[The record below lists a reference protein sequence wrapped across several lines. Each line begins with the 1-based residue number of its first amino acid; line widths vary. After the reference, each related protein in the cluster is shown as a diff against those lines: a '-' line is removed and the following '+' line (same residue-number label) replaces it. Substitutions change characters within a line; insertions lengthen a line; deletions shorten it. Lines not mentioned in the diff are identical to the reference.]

1 MCEPE
6 DVSQAVW
13 SRWILEAIRKIRSQK
28 QRPSVERICHAI
40 RQHHNYHEDVVSEHL
55 EAAVRD
61 GTVLKVFNKGQSSY
75 KDPMG
80 LQSRTLII
88 EKGVEITKVIAK
100 AVRELGQ
107 REGSTLKSI
116 EKYVRQSHTV
126 VENPE
131 TDLKTALRMAAKRAV
146 SRGLIIQEGKAFKY
160 NDTNSPTVR
169 RKIDST
175 TPKKQQL
182 VPEEPSSPST
192 KTPGILP
199 ICIECLG
206 TEAKNSNGSFEKLSA
221 CSGCGSCV
229 HVSCTNSG
237 PELGLLIAKGSKWY
251 CEDCRTCNSCEKAN
265 VSTCLLC
272 CCNCDR
278 IYHMS
283 CLEPPAERKPKCPW
297 RCRHCLTH
305 HENTKT
311 KRTKSGTNVKKKLD
325 KVREKNKEKTKKNGL
340 ENADDPPISTTP
352 TPKGTTRKNAAPQI
366 SESDNSD
373 HEGTPF
379 PTTSSHL
386 HPSDIRT
393 SPTIDRLETSDRMS
407 KEKRKFFRLSA
418 FNADKK
424 RDKKVL
430 PVNNCDT
437 KDLERRLITNRSEKR
452 TASKVVQRVSQKRV
466 CKNSKA
472 KDIADETTVLKG
484 TVNNSKVNDK
494 LGIKKSNTKGVNTK
508 KRLAK
513 TKELLESDSN
523 CSESTKVFANKK
535 NNSSSSSSSDISS
548 SDSDSGSSKPK
559 SDIVKLNSKLS
570 QREPETFGSVGG
582 ISINDKD
589 DVWGFAAAAAQANN
603 TNLLKSNTFDE
614 NQSTDKT
621 EAEVKCSENDDGGE
635 KGRPGLNQL
644 KGLFDGLSHL
654 FATPT
659 LNRSRSGSSPNY
671 NPTRRKKDADQS
683 NDAIKNKTPEPTL
696 SDTIDNV
703 KTEVVNEIKEIKSEK
718 SDTPILEVTEKDLKL
733 VTSDGHKQTKIAQ
746 LSRKIPQSV
755 KVLTSESVQMTPS
768 NLVKTAVNSKRHEL
782 ERRKLLKSEAGLDTA
797 SFSHKTLIEDVR
809 MKKRNLIAEA
819 TQANHQLS
827 LLPLT
832 NNHTG
837 VFNMPPLPPGVT
849 SKDVDVF
856 RDTRD
861 RANSTTATITV
872 PLSNTEN
879 VTAGIFTSPSQAMAA
894 QARCPAAIEFGM
906 YDIQTW
912 YSSPFPQEYARLPKL
927 FLCEF
932 CLKYTKS
939 KAVLDRHQDKCTWRH
954 PPGTEI
960 YRCDELSMFEVDGNV
975 NKIYCQNLCLL
986 AKLFLDH
993 KTLYYDVEPFLF
1005 YVLTKNDKKGCHL
1018 VGYFSKEKHCLQK
1031 YNVSCIMTMPQYQR
1045 QGFGRFLIDFS
1056 YLLSK
1061 EEGQPGTPE
1070 KPLSDLGR
1078 VSYYAYWK
1086 SVVLEYLHKHR
1097 KEKICFATISKE
1109 TGMYC
1114 HDIATA
1120 LHQLYFITCTNN
1132 DKEVVPTLH
1141 IDWNIVSAH
1150 AEKVAKSKTRIS
1162 IDHECLRWTPLLT
1175 TAINPFREDKSD
1187 EDKDG
1192 QSMEAEIVPVPEK
1205 IIIETQQGVKMKK
1218 GRKRKTVSVLKTPK
1232 TPKAPTVKDKNTDV
1246 SLSSIEVEVE
1256 VTSSGRRRTRP
1267 SKYNETTYADVKY
1280 KSHTAA
1286 DAPKRKRNDFVTH
1299 DKEDDKEK
1307 KKIKNETIEIPS
1319 INNNLS
1325 NLKAETPPQL
1335 NCEAENKAAV
1345 ESKETS
1351 TVERSPD
1358 PNILV
1363 KRRNQTKESLG
1374 ERWSQRR
1381 AKRQGELLKNI
1392 KVEETTTE
1400 ESLPPLN
1407 IKEEEEV
1414 KNCTPSPSL
1423 QLKSTPIKSTLKKRG
1438 RGRFKRSL
1446 MDKKQL
1452 TLPDLIKD
1460 KLQKGS
1466 ESESI
1471 ISEKSDDEIPHIYGK
1486 DDGKV
1491 RSKLKLD
1498 LHDDK
1503 LDLSEKVPLRKRN
1516 SQIANEEDSSAE
1528 ADDEMENDE
1537 RDDKVIKE
1545 NKCSSPVIKYKLG
1558 GIKDCY
1564 RNIIDSTHSD
1574 EKPQVK
1580 ENSENSPIK
1589 PVPHNDVTNASDE
1602 KTQENQKTTPIQ
1614 ETEKTKE
1621 TFELQRSPICSS
1633 TSGSETEIDGQ
1644 KIKILSQKEVMELAK
1659 QSSALSS
1666 PLKREEITKPPEK
1679 PVSPVV
1685 EKKVEKVPEQL
1696 VVIKTP
1702 EKVDKSPDLETKA
1715 GGDLECDKVI
1725 DTSPPKVE
1733 VEPVTMVNKTIVD
1746 TKIPEINLKTDHNI
1760 PSEVPVPTPVIETKP
1775 IPLTTPNLTK
1785 EISKHKSEEVKPK
1798 EDKPKIPKTEP
1809 KLHGE
1814 RKAVTVE
1821 TKVQNVEKE
1830 PTKPKEEPKVHPKQ
1844 EALPKIESKHKQE
1857 KCDIPDIRYQKQ
1869 DEKTFDTKP
1878 KVTHI
1883 ETPESILAKAEFSM
1897 ANPNYHMTQA
1907 QYNQWQWDRFA
1918 WEKSIYFDP
1927 TKRDYQGYPLPIH
1940 IPPLDVLPKHAEKE
1954 KSALKLHRH
1963 ESKHSLQGSSKSKDT
1978 KISEREKPSPKKEE
1992 KYSVKSKN
2000 VCDEQSVPDAY
2011 SPCINMCPNSHVQ
2024 NQTVTK
2030 PCNVVGHNN
2039 SSDVR
2044 FDKVITKPKHSE
2056 PLETNVDNPVKLDT
2070 PESLHQTSAPVT
2082 NIVKHTPPTPSAPD
2096 ISSMGV
2102 YTPDSTTNSVHS
2114 LHYGQCD
2121 LDVSQLGLESPT
2133 SISSDMASQNSVE
2146 STRPPSALPPHNP
2159 PQLQPSY
2166 ECSVQHNM
2174 QQSIAPASSPQQ
2186 IQIQQQISMPPVS
2199 QHQSSSSKRQM
2210 QQQRNRAN
2218 TPSSKQHSNVRSTP
2232 PSSQHAAIPQQRQRA
2247 TPPSIQPHHHMQ
2259 ASPTQ
2264 NQQQHHAMHQG
2275 YGHPHQLGATA
2286 MHQHPHH
2293 PHHHSVISQGNY
2305 IPVPQMT
2312 VSSQA
2317 FSPQAPSTYVSVP
2330 AMTTV
2335 IQHRMSAQQGGL
2347 SSLGSSTLSSHQK
2360 IGASPA
2366 CAVTSGG
2373 NFYIQ
2378 SNAHAHTPGP
2388 VPTPSPVSASSL
2400 QSNTGQNPS
2409 GNSSCS
2415 LAKLQ
2420 QLTNGLEM
2428 IPPGSCNTMTPPPTA
2443 MTLTPP
2449 PTHHPHGNMTPPP
2462 SHQMIQNQSVRNLTT
2477 PPSAIPANLQ
2487 QQVLGYHKYY
2497 QTNMNVN
2504 QLGGTVTPP
2513 IGQNL
2518 GRSGRNS
2525 SNVAVQHMQS
2535 TSSRVSPNVALNP
2548 NIMAQYNSLNGYRMA
2563 AQQTP
2568 SAVAGYI
2575 TNTAAGFINNA
2586 AQIPMQMGVMNMAQ
2600 TQYQDPAAIQRA
2612 AQQNTM
2618 YTTYGYINGSLM
2630 QPLNGTMRR

>member
-13 SRWILEAIRKIRSQK
+13 SGWIIEAIRKIRSQK

-55 EAAVRD
+55 ETAVKD

-80 LQSRTLII
+80 LQSRTLVI

-116 EKYVRQSHTV
+116 EKYIRQSHTV
-126 VENPE
+126 VESPE

-160 NDTNSPTVR
+160 NHSNSPTVR
-169 RKIDST
+169 KKIDPA
-175 TPKKQQL
+175 TPKRSTSNND
-182 VPEEPSSPST
+182 EPSSPAA
-192 KTPGILP
+192 KTPGVLP

-206 TEAKNSNGSFEKLSA
+206 TEAKNSNGTFEKLSA

-251 CEDCRTCNSCEKAN
+251 CDDCKTCDSCGKSN

-305 HENTKT
+305 HDNTKS
-311 KRTKSGTNVKKKLD
+311 KKAKPGTNVKKKID
-325 KVREKNKEKTKKNGL
+325 RMREKIKEKTKKVAT
-340 ENADDPPISTTP
+340 ETTDTAASTIVTTP
-352 TPKGTTRKNAAPQI
+352 SLKGSSRKTGAVHN

-379 PTTSSHL
+379 PTTSTHV
-386 HPSDIRT
+386 HPSETRT

-424 RDKKVL
+424 RDKKL
-430 PVNNCDT
+430 SPVNCDK
-437 KDLERRLITNRSEKR
+437 KDQNLDRKSVRKAIAKKEL
-452 TASKVVQRVSQKRV
+452 VQRTSQKRV
-466 CKNSKA
+466 CKNAKLVETNNASKNA
-472 KDIADETTVLKG
+472 KTKNVQ
-484 TVNNSKVNDK
+484 N
-494 LGIKKSNTKGVNTK
+494 KKSKGATTTTTK
-508 KRLAK
+508 KVKGKLSK

-523 CSESTKVFANKK
+523 CSESVVVNNKVGVGTE
-535 NNSSSSSSSDISS
+535 SSSSSSASSTSS
-548 SDSDSGSSKPK
+548 SDDLSSSETESEQTATK
-559 SDIVKLNSKLS
+559 VL
-570 QREPETFGSVGG
+570 EPQTFGSVGG
-582 ISINDKD
+582 ITINGKD
-589 DVWGFAAAAAQANN
+589 DVWGFAAAALATQTTKTA
-603 TNLLKSNTFDE
+603 FA
-614 NQSTDKT
+614 TDK
-621 EAEVKCSENDDGGE
+621 SEEKLDDGGD
-635 KGRPGLNQL
+635 KSKPGSNQL

-671 NPTRRKKDADQS
+671 NLSRRKKDDEPLTAS
-683 NDAIKNKTPEPTL
+683 PKAKT
-696 SDTIDNV
+696 DVVNDNV
-703 KTEVVNEIKEIKSEK
+703 KTEVVVKVEVTNTVKVPETKEEKSEK
-718 SDTPILEVTEKDLKL
+718 VETKPIDD
-733 VTSDGHKQTKIAQ
+733 DGQKQIKTTQ
-746 LSRKIPQSV
+746 LSRKIPHSA
-755 KVLTSESVQMTPS
+755 KVPTSESVQMTPS

-782 ERRKLLKSEAGLDTA
+782 ERRKLFKSEAGLDTA
-797 SFSHKTLIEDVR
+797 GFSQKALIEDVR
-809 MKKRNLIAEA
+809 MKKRNLIVEA
-819 TQANHQLS
+819 TQANLPLS
-827 LLPLT
+827 VLPLT

-837 VFNMPPLPPGVT
+837 PFNMPPLPPGVT
-849 SKDVDVF
+849 NKDVEVF

-861 RANSTTATITV
+861 RANTTTTNLTIPV
-872 PLSNTEN
+872 NNAEN
-879 VTAGIFTSPSQAMAA
+879 GGIFTSPSQAMAA

-939 KAVLDRHQDKCTWRH
+939 KAVLERHQDKCTWRH

-960 YRCDELSMFEVDGNV
+960 YRCGDLSMFEVDGNV

-1078 VSYYAYWK
+1078 VSYHAYWK
-1086 SVVLEYLHKHR
+1086 SVVLEYLYKHKNN
-1097 KEKICFATISKE
+1097 KICLSTISKE
-1109 TGMYC
+1109 TGLYC
-1114 HDIATA
+1114 QDIATA
-1120 LHQLYFITCTNN
+1120 LHQLNFIKSVSTDNGFA
-1132 DKEVVPTLH
+1132 PTLC
-1141 IDWNIVSAH
+1141 IEWDKVDIH
-1150 AEKVAKSKTRIS
+1150 AARVAKSKTRIP

-1192 QSMEAEIVPVPEK
+1192 VAMETADIVVPVPEK
-1205 IIIETQQGVKMKK
+1205 IIIETQQGVKTKK
-1218 GRKRKTVSVLKTPK
+1218 GRKRKTAATAKTAKTPK
-1232 TPKAPTVKDKNTDV
+1232 TPAVKDKSADATQLSTGDV
-1246 SLSSIEVEVE
+1246 EIE

-1280 KSHTAA
+1280 NKPHLPVET
-1286 DAPKRKRNDFVTH
+1286 PKRKRNESGTL
-1299 DKEDDKEK
+1299 DKDEENDK
-1307 KKIKNETIEIPS
+1307 KKIKPIETS
-1319 INNNLS
+1319 ANNNLLEVKTNNELPESS
-1325 NLKAETPPQL
+1325 NDLKTPEP
-1335 NCEAENKAAV
+1335 KV
-1345 ESKETS
+1345 PESEDASVK
-1351 TVERSPD
+1351 
-1358 PNILV
+1358 
-1363 KRRNQTKESLG
+1363 KRRNQIKENAG

-1381 AKRQGELLKNI
+1381 AKRQDEVLK
-1392 KVEETTTE
+1392 KVENSPAPVE
-1400 ESLPPLN
+1400 N
-1407 IKEEEEV
+1407 KEASVEV
-1414 KNCTPSPSL
+1414 KE
-1423 QLKSTPIKSTLKKRG
+1423 TPIVKTSSLKKRG
-1438 RGRFKRSL
+1438 RGKGRFKRML
-1446 MDKKQL
+1446 ADKKQL
-1452 TLPDLIKD
+1452 TLPDLIKE
-1460 KLQKGS
+1460 KLQS
-1466 ESESI
+1466 ESDSI
-1471 ISEKSDDEIPHIYGK
+1471 VSEKSDDELSMYGGKKFVK
-1486 DDGKV
+1486 DQIE
-1491 RSKLKLD
+1491 
-1498 LHDDK
+1498 DK
-1503 LDLSEKVPLRKRN
+1503 HLEVEKKPLRKRN
-1516 SQIANEEDSSAE
+1516 SQISNEEDSSAE

-1537 RDDKVIKE
+1537 RDDKINAKDH
-1545 NKCSSPVIKYKLG
+1545 KCSSPIIKYKLG
-1558 GIKDCY
+1558 ALKQESLK
-1564 RNIIDSTHSD
+1564 NITHSD
-1574 EKPQVK
+1574 EKDT
-1580 ENSENSPIK
+1580 K
-1589 PVPHNDVTNASDE
+1589 PKDDLDAKPPD
-1602 KTQENQKTTPIQ
+1602 
-1614 ETEKTKE
+1614 TKE
-1621 TFELQRSPICSS
+1621 SVENAKKYERPPTPTS
-1633 TSGSETEIDGQ
+1633 TTSESETEIDGQ
-1644 KIKILSQKEVMELAK
+1644 KIKILSQKEALELAK
-1659 QSSALSS
+1659 QSPVLSS
-1666 PLKREEITKPPEK
+1666 PLKQEEVAKPPEK
-1679 PVSPVV
+1679 SPPSEVKD
-1685 EKKVEKVPEQL
+1685 KKPC
-1696 VVIKTP
+1696 
-1702 EKVDKSPDLETKA
+1702 EKVDVPEKPIETETKIV
-1715 GGDLECDKVI
+1715 EVPIPPEPVPKTEVE
-1725 DTSPPKVE
+1725 TPPKPSVPDPKTTENLKVE
-1733 VEPVTMVNKTIVD
+1733 EVPLRPPTPVTVVESKPPLPVAALAKDPVQNKPEVKQKEEKPKIANTKSHAEKKTCVQNETKTSTD
-1746 TKIPEINLKTDHNI
+1746 TKIEI
-1760 PSEVPVPTPVIETKP
+1760 
-1775 IPLTTPNLTK
+1775 
-1785 EISKHKSEEVKPK
+1785 
-1798 EDKPKIPKTEP
+1798 
-1809 KLHGE
+1809 
-1814 RKAVTVE
+1814 
-1821 TKVQNVEKE
+1821 
-1830 PTKPKEEPKVHPKQ
+1830 KPKEEPKTHAKQ
-1844 EALPKIESKHKQE
+1844 EPKIEAKHKPE
-1857 KCDIPDIRYQKQ
+1857 KYDLPDMRYQKP
-1869 DEKTFDTKP
+1869 DEKPFDTKP

-1918 WEKSIYFDP
+1918 WEKGIYFDP

-1940 IPPLDVLPKHAEKE
+1940 IPPLDVLPKHTEKE
-1954 KSALKLHRH
+1954 KSALKMHRH
-1963 ESKHSLQGSSKSKDT
+1963 ESKHSQQSGSKSKEN
-1978 KISEREKPSPKKEE
+1978 KSNEKEKPSPKKEE
-1992 KYSVKSKN
+1992 RLNVKPKPVVEEQYLQHEMQASTVVTSACAPNIPVTSHHVNKSCSVSG
-2000 VCDEQSVPDAY
+2000 STTTTSAT
-2011 SPCINMCPNSHVQ
+2011 M
-2024 NQTVTK
+2024 
-2030 PCNVVGHNN
+2030 
-2039 SSDVR
+2039 
-2044 FDKVITKPKHSE
+2044 TKPKTVEIIE
-2056 PLETNVDNPVKLDT
+2056 PIVEPPTKLETSESVHQPHT
-2070 PESLHQTSAPVT
+2070 PLPNT
-2082 NIVKHTPPTPSAPD
+2082 IKHTPPTPSAPD
-2096 ISSMGV
+2096 IPSMGV

-2146 STRPPSALPPHNP
+2146 STRPPSVLPSHAQPQP
-2159 PQLQPSY
+2159 QPQLQQPSY

-2174 QQSIAPASSPQQ
+2174 QQNIAQQVQQNITVPASSPQQ
-2186 IQIQQQISMPPVS
+2186 NTINQQISMPPVS
-2199 QHQSSSSKRQM
+2199 QHQGTTSKRQM
-2210 QQQRNRAN
+2210 QQQRNRSN

-2232 PSSQHAAIPQQRQRA
+2232 PSSQHAPIQQQRQRA
-2247 TPPSIQPHHHMQ
+2247 TPPTVQSHHHMQ

-2264 NQQQHHAMHQG
+2264 NQQQVQHNVMQQQQQQLQAHLQHHAMHQG

-2305 IPVPQMT
+2305 IPVPQMA

-2317 FSPQAPSTYVSVP
+2317 FSAQAGSTYVSVP

-2347 SSLGSSTLSSHQK
+2347 GSLGSSHQK
-2360 IGASPA
+2360 LGPSPA

-2378 SNAHAHTPGP
+2378 SNAHSHTPGP
-2388 VPTPSPVSASSL
+2388 VPTPSPVSASTI
-2400 QSNTGQNPS
+2400 QTNTGQNQS

-2462 SHQMIQNQSVRNLTT
+2462 THQMIQNQSVRNLTT

-2525 SNVAVQHMQS
+2525 TNVAVQHMQS